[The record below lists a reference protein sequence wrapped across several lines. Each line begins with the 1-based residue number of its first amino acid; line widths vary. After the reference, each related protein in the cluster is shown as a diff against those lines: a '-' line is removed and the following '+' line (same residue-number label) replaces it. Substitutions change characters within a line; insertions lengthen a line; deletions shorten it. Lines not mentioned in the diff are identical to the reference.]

1 MSKQT
6 TYEKLKAEIART
18 AKTPQEYEK
27 RNVRN
32 EMEAKEDGS
41 QRCVLC

>member
-1 MSKQT
+1 MSKQS

-27 RNVRN
+27 RIRALA
-32 EMEAKEDGS
+32 EK
-41 QRCVLC
+41 LKI

>member
-1 MSKQT
+1 MRKQS

-27 RNVRN
+27 RVRALA
-32 EMEAKEDGS
+32 EK
-41 QRCVLC
+41 LKI